1 MLTALLK
8 ILETC
13 HGEIDTDQICAE
25 LSISPDT
32 LQNLLDLL
40 VRKGYITL
48 PQPTGPTCTQKEIC
62 YVIGRA
68 CPGPDA
74 CSLVFLADQK
84 VSFIF
89 QESKSHR

>member
-13 HGEIDTDQICAE
+13 HGEIDIDQICAE
-25 LSISPDT
+25 LGISPDT

-40 VRKGYITL
+40 VRKGYLTL
-48 PQPTGPTCTQKEIC
+48 PQPARSTCTQKENC
-62 YVIGRA
+62 YATGRA

-74 CSLVFLADQK
+74 CSLVFLAPRK
-84 VSFIF
+84 VSLNI
-89 QESKSHR
+89 QESKSNR